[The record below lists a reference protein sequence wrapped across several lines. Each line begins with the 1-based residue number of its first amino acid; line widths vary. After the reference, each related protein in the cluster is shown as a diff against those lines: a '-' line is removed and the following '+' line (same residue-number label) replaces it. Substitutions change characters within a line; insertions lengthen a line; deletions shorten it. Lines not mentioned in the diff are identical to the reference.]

1 MGDLDI
7 GMAMVAARIASSEME
22 KVGTVRKSRDAFSA
36 DQKPPESRNPTLSG
50 VKMEVI
56 KGELLLIPSV
66 EPTRGRRA
74 DGWTLTRKDGSVV
87 LIDPGKIVPSPKRKE
102 KSRSPRRA

>member
-22 KVGTVRKSRDAFSA
+22 KIGTVRKSRDSLPA

-66 EPTRGRRA
+66 EPTRGKRA
-74 DGWTLTRKDGSVV
+74 SGWTLTREDGSVV
-87 LIDPGKIVPSPKRKE
+87 LIDLGKIVHSPKRKE
-102 KSRSPRRA
+102 KSRSPRQA

>member
-22 KVGTVRKSRDAFSA
+22 KVGTVRKSRDALSA
-36 DQKPPESRNPTLSG
+36 DRKPPGSGNPALSG

-56 KGELLLIPSV
+56 KGELSLVPSV
-66 EPTRGRRA
+66 EPLRGTQPRE
-74 DGWTLTRKDGSVV
+74 WTLTRNDGSVV
-87 LIDPGKIVPSPKRKE
+87 LIDTGRIVQSSKRKG
-102 KSRSPRRA
+102 KLRSTR

>member
-22 KVGTVRKSRDAFSA
+22 KVGPVRKSRDALSA
-36 DQKPPESRNPTLSG
+36 DRKPPGSGNPTLSG

-56 KGELLLIPSV
+56 KGELLLIPSGDH
-66 EPTRGRRA
+66 TRGRRA
-74 DGWTLTRKDGSVV
+74 SGWTLTRKDGSVV
-87 LIDPGKIVPSPKRKE
+87 FIDPGRIAHSPKRKE
-102 KSRSPRRA
+102 EPRSPKGA

>member
-7 GMAMVAARIASSEME
+7 GMAMVAARIASSETE
-22 KVGTVRKSRDAFSA
+22 KGAIMRKSRDALSP

-50 VKMEVI
+50 LKMEVI
-56 KGELLLIPSV
+56 KGKLLLIPSA

-74 DGWTLTRKDGSVV
+74 SGWALTRGDGSVV
-87 LIDPGKIVPSPKRKE
+87 LTDLGKIVQSPKRKE
-102 KSRSPRRA
+102 KSHSPRGA

>member
-1 MGDLDI
+1 MGELDI
-7 GMAMVAARIASSEME
+7 GMAMVAARIASSETE
-22 KVGTVRKSRDAFSA
+22 KGGTVRKSRDALSP
-36 DQKPPESRNPTLSG
+36 DQKPPESGNPTLSG

-74 DGWTLTRKDGSVV
+74 SEWTLTRGDGSVV
-87 LIDPGKIVPSPKRKE
+87 LIDPGKIVHSPKRKE
-102 KSRSPRRA
+102 KLRSPRRP

>member
-7 GMAMVAARIASSEME
+7 GMAMVAARIASSE
-22 KVGTVRKSRDAFSA
+22 VGRGGTVRKSRDALSPG
-36 DQKPPESRNPTLSG
+36 QNPPESRNPTLSG

-66 EPTRGRRA
+66 ELTRGKRA
-74 DGWTLTRKDGSVV
+74 SGWTLTRGDGSVV
-87 LIDPGKIVPSPKRKE
+87 LIDTGEIVQSPKRKE
-102 KSRSPRRA
+102 EPRSSRQA

>member
-22 KVGTVRKSRDAFSA
+22 KGVTVRKSRNALYP
-36 DQKPPESRNPTLSG
+36 DQKPPRSWNPTLSG

-56 KGELLLIPSV
+56 KGKLLLIPYV
-66 EPTRGRRA
+66 EPTRDKRA
-74 DGWTLTRKDGSVV
+74 SGWTLTREDGSVV
-87 LIDPGKIVPSPKRKE
+87 LIDLGKIVHSAKRKEESRSPKR
-102 KSRSPRRA
+102 A

>member
-7 GMAMVAARIASSEME
+7 GMAMVAARIASSETE
-22 KVGTVRKSRDAFSA
+22 RGGTVWKSRDALSP
-36 DQKPPESRNPTLSG
+36 DQNPPERRNPTLSG

-74 DGWTLTRKDGSVV
+74 SGWTLTREDGSVV
-87 LIDPGKIVPSPKRKE
+87 LIDPGKIVHSQKRKE
-102 KSRSPRRA
+102 SPRSPRRA

>member
-7 GMAMVAARIASSEME
+7 GMAMVAARIASSETE
-22 KVGTVRKSRDAFSA
+22 KDGNVRKSRESLAA
-36 DQKPPESRNPTLSG
+36 DQNPPQRRNPPLSG

-56 KGELLLIPSV
+56 KGKLLLIPST

-74 DGWTLTRKDGSVV
+74 IGWAFPRGDGSVV
-87 LIDPGKIVPSPKRKE
+87 LTDIGKIVQSPKRKE
-102 KSRSPRRA
+102 IPRSPK

>member
-7 GMAMVAARIASSEME
+7 GMAMVAARIASSETE
-22 KVGTVRKSRDAFSA
+22 KGGTVRKSRDALSA
-36 DQKPPESRNPTLSG
+36 DQNPSQSRNPPLSG

-56 KGELLLIPSV
+56 KGKLLLIPST

-74 DGWTLTRKDGSVV
+74 SGWTLTRGDGSVV
-87 LIDPGKIVPSPKRKE
+87 LTDLGKIVQSPKRKE
-102 KSRSPRRA
+102 IPRSPKQA

>member
-22 KVGTVRKSRDAFSA
+22 RGGTVRKTRDVLATG
-36 DQKPPESRNPTLSG
+36 QKLPEGGNPILSG

-56 KGELLLIPSV
+56 KGELLLVPSV
-66 EPTRGRRA
+66 EPKRGKRA
-74 DGWTLTRKDGSVV
+74 SGWTLTREDGTVV
-87 LIDPGKIVPSPKRKE
+87 LIDPGKIVRSSKRKE
-102 KSRSPRRA
+102 NPRPSRGA

>member
-22 KVGTVRKSRDAFSA
+22 KVGSVRKGRDALSA
-36 DQKPPESRNPTLSG
+36 VQKSPESRNPTLSG

-66 EPTRGRRA
+66 KLTRGRRA
-74 DGWTLTRKDGSVV
+74 SEWTLTREEGSVI
-87 LIDPGKIVPSPKRKE
+87 LIDPGKIAHSPERKE
-102 KSRSPRRA
+102 KSRSPRQA